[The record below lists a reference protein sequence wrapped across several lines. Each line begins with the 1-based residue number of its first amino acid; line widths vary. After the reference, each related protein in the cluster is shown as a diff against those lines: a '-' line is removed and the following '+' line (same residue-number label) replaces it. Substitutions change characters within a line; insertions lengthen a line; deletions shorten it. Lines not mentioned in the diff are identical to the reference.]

1 MNSQFSRFNGK
12 PSAISVSRISYQH
25 SAISYQHSAIS
36 IQLSAISYQ
45 LMGYH
50 RLEACATT
58 LLDRCF

>member
-1 MNSQFSRFNGK
+1 GLMVNHQL
-12 PSAISVSRISYQH
+12 SACRVSVISIQLSV
-25 SAISYQHSAIS
+25 IS
-36 IQLSAISYQ
+36 IQLSAFSVSRISYQ